1 MAHVVRRHRRPLA
14 ALVAA
19 LAVLA
24 ALSTLSR
31 PSAELAWAVV
41 TTRPVAAGAVL
52 EAADLASVRLPVA
65 ALPEPRVGDPG
76 EVVGRVVSIALPA
89 NAVVVAGA
97 VAARDRPS
105 AQGLVIVP
113 VTLISSAQGLVLA
126 GDRIDLIGPDADGH
140 TRTLASGARVVAVP
154 SSDGTGGLLGGGA
167 SSSGLVLVEV
177 TPEVAAR
184 IAEVADRG
192 PLSFALH

>member
-1 MAHVVRRHRRPLA
+1 MMTGAGRLGPKLGYELSPLLASMAHVVRRHRRPLA

-65 ALPEPRVGDPG
+65 ALPEPRVG
-76 EVVGRVVSIALPA
+76 I
-89 NAVVVAGA
+89 
-97 VAARDRPS
+97 
-105 AQGLVIVP
+105 P
-113 VTLISSAQGLVLA
+113 VKSL
-126 GDRIDLIGPDADGH
+126 DGW
-140 TRTLASGARVVAVP
+140 
-154 SSDGTGGLLGGGA
+154 
-167 SSSGLVLVEV
+167 
-177 TPEVAAR
+177 
-184 IAEVADRG
+184 
-192 PLSFALH
+192 